1 MPTATITADTLD
13 LEAARLYDTATW
25 RAIVEGWQ
33 HTAPEPTRLPTAT
46 EATEATDAATSPDP
60 EAWRALLSVPVDQLI
75 TRAETAIPAAIP
87 PAERPLPG
95 RLGAILP
102 DLLHAWR
109 RIGQPDVKPSVQ
121 LGYARLIL
129 TEWGWQNQIYKLRD
143 ARGAR
148 CLCGAILTAQR
159 LGYGTQKT
167 SQHSAA
173 LVLTQLRHAE
183 GWGGL
188 IGPWNRTPGR
198 TATQALAVIDATI
211 HRAQQAGY

>member
-1 MPTATITADTLD
+1 MPTTTITADTLD

-25 RAIVEGWQ
+25 RAIVEGW
-33 HTAPEPTRLPTAT
+33 HVTAPEPTRPALAPTAT
-46 EATEATDAATSPDP
+46 EATDA
-60 EAWRALLSVPVDQLI
+60 AWRALLSVPVDQLI
-75 TRAETAIPAAIP
+75 ARAEAAIPAATP

-102 DLLHAWR
+102 DLLHTWR

-121 LGYARLIL
+121 LLTARQIL

-159 LGYGTQKT
+159 LGYGTRHT

-188 IGPWNRTPGR
+188 IGPWNRAPGR
-198 TATQALAVIDATI
+198 TATQAIAVIDATI